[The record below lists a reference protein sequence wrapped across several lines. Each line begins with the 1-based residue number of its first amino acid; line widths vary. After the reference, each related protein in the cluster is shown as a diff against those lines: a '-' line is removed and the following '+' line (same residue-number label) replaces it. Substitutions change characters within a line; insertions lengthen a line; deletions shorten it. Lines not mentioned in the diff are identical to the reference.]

1 MVFSGGAV
9 SAAMAARIR
18 QLESDLA
25 TAEPEQDPGPA
36 AAAQH
41 DLHVAGQT
49 CAYCG
54 RPIED
59 GETARLAGAGAGV
72 WVHDDCHKPRP

>member
-18 QLESDLA
+18 QLERDLA
-25 TAEPEQDPGPA
+25 TAEAKEDRDTAPGD
-36 AAAQH
+36 H
-41 DLHVAGQT
+41 ELHVAGQT
-49 CAYCG
+49 CGYCG

-59 GETARLAGAGAGV
+59 GEPARLAGADDSV
-72 WVHDDCHKPRP
+72 WVHDRCHKPRP